1 MAETDFFT
9 EESLRRLAFDSPENA
24 FSHIQIQAMKNG
36 FEIATSQSHSST
48 YMTIY
53 CTKGG
58 RQKGAN
64 TTKTGCQWK
73 IALKPSNGG
82 VVIGKI
88 TSLQHNHQLTPDKY
102 SVFTLPPDIQD
113 LSRKMLNVGIRPA
126 QIQRFLLEHGG
137 HEISTLQIRKL
148 GDRLKAFQD
157 SETES
162 LREYM
167 ESVGGYISRL
177 TTKIDHKTHVH
188 AVFTSMPFEAENLK
202 RFGDVIFID
211 GTQRQNYL
219 NWEIIP
225 VTVIDQYKRIRSG
238 GVFFVSRADHEVL
251 EWVISTLLDNEDL
264 KQNLQTIITD
274 EDSAFIP
281 AFDRVVGAFN
291 DEIPDPDARKPI
303 RHVLCA
309 FHKEQNFLRKLARC
323 GLTEAQREAAK
334 DMFKIVCYAC
344 HRESCDDAIQGLRE
358 LSKKLSKYLDKH
370 VVPILDKFARA
381 YLSEVWTKG
390 YNTTSPAESHN
401 NMIKTGMRDG
411 RIYTLKQMRIE
422 ITATHRAAEISFR
435 DRIASSFTNTHFTM
449 VTHGVMLSPKIRA
462 MIDATIEQASSFCV
476 SLDDHSVYH
485 PDAVKYVYD
494 IRDDACSCGRES
506 HAGLPCP
513 HLLAFMAKQGADL
526 HDDFPI
532 AQVSERWVIPDGN
545 AVIIPIGTDG
555 EVEEDSDEAGEETG
569 VDCAEHAFPSG
580 NPLDEPPEEADFG
593 ERDLITAL
601 TDKPRF
607 LEQKERYLTL
617 FHLGKQVAS
626 IGARSL
632 EISIKLRDELKRML
646 EELLG
651 LPETTAGVTER
662 PSEEEEEE
670 EGVDEEQIEQEIV
683 DVRDVSKRGRGRPK
697 KQLPLTERFRHTKRC
712 ILCGGAHSLE
722 KCRKYRAFAEAV
734 EHNESIE
741 PGRGSRC
748 SVCRGIGHNRKSCG
762 WLWENQKK

>member
-1 MAETDFFT
+1 MAESDFFT
-9 EESLRRLAFDSPENA
+9 EESLRRLAFDTPENA
-24 FSHIQIQAMKNG
+24 YNHLQIQAMKHG

-58 RQKGAN
+58 KARGAN
-64 TTKTGCQWK
+64 TVKTGCEWK
-73 IALKPSNGG
+73 IALKPVKGTG

-88 TSLQHNHQLTPDKY
+88 TTLQHNHELTPDKY
-102 SVFTLPPDIQD
+102 SVFTLPADVQD
-113 LSRKMLNVGIRPA
+113 LVRKMLNVGIRPA
-126 QIQRFLLEHGG
+126 QIQRFLFENGE

-148 GDRLKAFQD
+148 GDRLTTFHD
-157 SETES
+157 SETEA
-162 LREYM
+162 LRDYM
-167 ESVGGYISRL
+167 ESVGGYMTRL
-177 TTKIDHKTHVH
+177 VTNADHKTHVH

-202 RFGDVIFID
+202 RFGDVIFLD

-219 NWEIIP
+219 NWELIP

-264 KQNLQTIITD
+264 KRILQTIITD

-291 DEIPDPDARKPI
+291 SQIRDPDERKPI

-309 FHKEQNFLRKLARC
+309 FHKEQNFLRKLSKC

-334 DMFKIVCYAC
+334 DMFKIVCYAS
-344 HRESCDDAIQGLRE
+344 HRKSCDDAVQGLRE
-358 LSKKLSKYLDKH
+358 LSKKLAKYLDKH

-401 NMIKTGMRDG
+401 NMIKTGMTDG
-411 RIYTLKQMRIE
+411 RIYTLKQMRID

-435 DRIASSFTNTHFTM
+435 DKIASSFTNNHFTM
-449 VTHGVMLSPKIRA
+449 VTHDVMLSPKIRA
-462 MIDATIEQASSFCV
+462 MIDATIDQASSFCV

-494 IRDDACSCGRES
+494 IRDYTCSCGRES

-513 HLLAFMAKQGADL
+513 HVLAFMAKEGADL
-526 HDDFPI
+526 HADFPI
-532 AQVSERWVIPDGN
+532 HKVSERWLIPNGN
-545 AVIIPIGTDG
+545 AVLIPIGTDG
-555 EVEEDSDEAGEETG
+555 EVEEDSDEGEETEINYEDH
-569 VDCAEHAFPSG
+569 VFPSG

-632 EISIKLRDELKRML
+632 EISLRLRDELKRML

-651 LPETTAGVTER
+651 LPETTAGATER
-662 PSEEEEEE
+662 LSEEEEEE
-670 EGVDEEQIEQEIV
+670 EARDDDESGGEIV

-697 KQLPLTERFRHTKRC
+697 KQVPLAERFRRTKNC

-722 KCRKYRAFAEAV
+722 KCRKYKAFAEAV
-734 EHNESIE
+734 EYNENIE
-741 PGRGSRC
+741 AGRGSRC

-762 WLWENQKK
+762 WLWENKKK